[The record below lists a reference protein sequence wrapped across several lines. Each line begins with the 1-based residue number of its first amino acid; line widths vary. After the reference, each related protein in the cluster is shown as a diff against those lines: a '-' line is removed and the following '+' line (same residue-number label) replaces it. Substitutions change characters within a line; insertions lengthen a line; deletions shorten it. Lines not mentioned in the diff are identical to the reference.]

1 MRFSAAPD
9 VVGGRLIV
17 CANTSTSGS
26 VCPVAEGT
34 RLRLAGTGNAWR
46 GPHLFPREQVQT
58 STGHGTRGALPQR
71 FRARRRSGAGR
82 ALAHPAAEG
91 REIGLAGVDA
101 LLPPGHARLGQGF
114 EHAPGRPP
122 QRPPARPGARHPD
135 GNAGPL
141 HRGRLEGD
149 LVDPVVA
156 ARERHR
162 LARPQAHEHLQPP
175 ARQPAQGDRLPGQLP
190 GSPPGQRGHHRPQ
203 PQPLGG
209 QGGHRADVAVVLE
222 VGHVDGVAHASSG
235 VARRAGPVWQE
246 APTPGRAGRAATMA
260 PTWTCSRSG
269 RSGWPIG
276 RRRWRRGCGP
286 GPLRSSSARA
296 TCSGRAAPSA
306 GVKDVRSVL
315 AAARERLGAM
325 GRRSILFIDEIH
337 RFNKGQ
343 QDALLPGVEDRTVV
357 LVGATTENPFFTVN
371 APLMS
376 RSLLFRLEPLGS
388 DDLATIVGRA
398 LADPERGLGGR
409 GLTLDDDALAHLVDR
424 ADGDARHALN
434 ALEAAALVVTAKAGD
449 ASGARITLAD
459 IEDALQRPRVTYDRA
474 GDQHYD
480 VASAFIKSIRGSD
493 PDAALH
499 YLARMLAAGED
510 PRFVARRLVISA
522 SEDVGLADPQALSI
536 AVAAFQA
543 LEFVELAEA
552 RPGRVPSHLQS
563 ASYAGER
570 KLGIGVGYVYPHDQP
585 GHWVAQRYL
594 PEGLRGGYY
603 RPSDQGRE
611 AQLAEAWRRRR
622 GQPPD
627 PPA

>member
-1 MRFSAAPD
+1 MDLFSERADRLADQDAPLAARMRPRTLEEFVGQGHVLGPGSALRA
-9 VVGGRLIV
+9 LIE
-17 CANTSTSGS
+17 ADELRS
-26 VCPVAEGT
+26 VILWGP
-34 RLRLAGTGNAWR
+34 AGTGK
-46 GPHLFPREQVQT
+46 T
-58 STGHGTRGALPQR
+58 S
-71 FRARRRSGAGR
+71 
-82 ALAHPAAEG
+82 LAHIIAQAT
-91 REIGLAGVDA
+91 RS
-101 LLPPGHARLGQGF
+101 HF
-114 EHAPGRPP
+114 EE
-122 QRPPARPGARHPD
+122 
-135 GNAGPL
+135 L
-141 HRGRLEGD
+141 
-149 LVDPVVA
+149 
-156 ARERHR
+156 
-162 LARPQAHEHLQPP
+162 
-175 ARQPAQGDRLPGQLP
+175 
-190 GSPPGQRGHHRPQ
+190 S
-203 PQPLGG
+203 
-209 QGGHRADVAVVLE
+209 
-222 VGHVDGVAHASSG
+222 
-235 VARRAGPVWQE
+235 
-246 APTPGRAGRAATMA
+246 AT
-260 PTWTCSRSG
+260 
-269 RSGWPIG
+269 
-276 RRRWRRGCGP
+276 
-286 GPLRSSSARA
+286 
-296 TCSGRAAPSA
+296 SA
-306 GVKDVRSVL
+306 GVKDVRAVL
-315 AAARERLGAM
+315 AAARERLGAL

-376 RSLLFRLEPLGS
+376 RSLLFRLEPLGG
-388 DDLATIVGRA
+388 DDLELIVTRA

-409 GLTLDDDALAHLVDR
+409 GLALDDDALAHLVER

-434 ALEAAALVVTAKAGD
+434 ALEAAALVVTAKTGG
-449 ASGARITLAD
+449 SGGPQGGPPENGVTRITLAD

-522 SEDVGLADPQALSI
+522 SEDVGLADPQALPI

-543 LEFVELAEA
+543 LEFVGLPEARLNLAEAVVYLALAPKSNSAYAALGAAARELEEA

-594 PEGLRGGYY
+594 PEGLEGGYY
-603 RPSDQGRE
+603 QPTGQGHE
-611 AQLAEAWRRRR
+611 AALAEAWRRRR

-627 PPA
+627 GEPPPERGSG